1 MGLLTFRKVECMG
14 GDVFGRVGLTFGLIW
29 WVLCTMGGYLE
40 PVKFT
45 RWLWESKALFIEI
58 AKGVRLSQEIK
69 RM

>member
-40 PVKFT
+40 PVSSLGGCGNQK
-45 RWLWESKALFIEI
+45 RY
-58 AKGVRLSQEIK
+58 LS
-69 RM
+69 R